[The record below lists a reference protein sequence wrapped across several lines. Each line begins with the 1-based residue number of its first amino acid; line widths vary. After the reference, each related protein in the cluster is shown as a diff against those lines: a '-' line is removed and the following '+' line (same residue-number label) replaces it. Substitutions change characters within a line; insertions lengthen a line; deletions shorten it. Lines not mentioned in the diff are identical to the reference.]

1 MSACLLCGTPLT
13 APISLTTLLSF
24 RPLRVP
30 TTCQRCWRRF
40 SAIDPANQ
48 CPKCG
53 RQQGDTD
60 VCGDCLRWPADSPF
74 VNQALFTYNDALQDF
89 MLQYKFRGDYR
100 LRHVFQEA
108 FKTAIRRA
116 APDLVVPIPIHP
128 TTLASRGFNQV
139 AGFLEDVQVAE
150 LLTTATSSKQ
160 QPQSSKSR
168 QERLRT
174 PQPFKLN
181 IEQKNK
187 CVNQRILLVDDI
199 YTTGT
204 TIRFAAHLLAEAGA
218 AEVHGLTLAHG

>member
-1 MSACLLCGTPLT
+1 MN
-13 APISLTTLLSF
+13 
-24 RPLRVP
+24 R
-30 TTCQRCWRRF
+30 
-40 SAIDPANQ
+40 

-60 VCGDCLRWPADSPF
+60 VCGDCLRWPASSPF

-116 APDLVVPIPIHP
+116 TPDLVVPIPIHP

-150 LLTTATSSKQ
+150 LLTTATS
-160 QPQSSKSR
+160 
-168 QERLRT
+168 
-174 PQPFKLN
+174 
-181 IEQKNK
+181 
-187 CVNQRILLVDDI
+187 
-199 YTTGT
+199 
-204 TIRFAAHLLAEAGA
+204 
-218 AEVHGLTLAHG
+218 